1 MGLAFSMYLCTDD
14 VKKQLK
20 ASAMVEEL
28 KDRQALVCGGSEGI
42 GKAAAMALA
51 QMGCTVTLL
60 ARNKEQLMSA
70 RDALPALSG
79 QKHRCIVAD
88 MGDLSVLRE
97 LVSEA
102 VAKSGGFHVL
112 LNNSGGP
119 AAGALVHEPIEKFE
133 SVFRQHVL
141 SAQTLT
147 QVLLDGMI
155 ASGYGRIIN
164 VISTSVKAPLPNLG
178 VSNTVRGAMSSWS
191 KTLASEVAAWGITV
205 NNVLPGATDTSRLRT
220 LIASKA
226 LKMGKTEEE
235 IAKEMQDEIPL
246 GRFAQPEE
254 VAHAI
259 AFLASPRAAYISGIN
274 LPVDGG
280 RLKNL

>member
-1 MGLAFSMYLCTDD
+1 
-14 VKKQLK
+14 
-20 ASAMVEEL
+20 MVEEL
-28 KDRQALVCGGSEGI
+28 KDRHALVCGGSEGI
-42 GKAAAMALA
+42 GKAAATALA
-51 QMGCTVTLL
+51 HMGCTVTLL
-60 ARNKEQLMSA
+60 ARDKERLLA
-70 RDALPALSG
+70 VRDALPALSG
-79 QKHRCIVAD
+79 QKHRCIVA
-88 MGDLSVLRE
+88 E
-97 LVSEA
+97 
-102 VAKSGGFHVL
+102 
-112 LNNSGGP
+112 GP
-119 AAGALVHEPIEKFE
+119 SAGPLIHEPIDKFE

-147 QVLLDGMI
+147 QLLLDGMI

-178 VSNTVRGAMSSWS
+178 VSNTVRGAMSSWA
-191 KTLASEVAAWGITV
+191 KTLAGEVAPWGITV
-205 NNVLPGATDTSRLRT
+205 NNVLPGATDTARLRN

-226 LKMGKTEEE
+226 LKTGRTEEQV
-235 IAKEMQDEIPL
+235 AQEMQEEIPL

-259 AFLASPRAAYISGIN
+259 LASPRAAYISGIN

>member
-1 MGLAFSMYLCTDD
+1 
-14 VKKQLK
+14 
-20 ASAMVEEL
+20 MVEEL
-28 KDRQALVCGGSEGI
+28 KDRHALVCGGSEGI
-42 GKAAAMALA
+42 GKAAATALA
-51 QMGCTVTLL
+51 HMGCTVTLL
-60 ARNKEQLMSA
+60 ARDKERLIA
-70 RDALPALSG
+70 VRDALPALSG
-79 QKHRCIVAD
+79 QKHRCIVSD
-88 MGDLSVLRE
+88 MEDLMALKESVLD
-97 LVSEA
+97 A
-102 VAKSGGFHVL
+102 VAKTGGFHVL

-119 AAGALVHEPIEKFE
+119 SAGPLIHEPIDKFE

-147 QVLLDGMI
+147 QLLLDGMI

-178 VSNTVRGAMSSWS
+178 VSNTVRGAMSSWA
-191 KTLASEVAAWGITV
+191 KTLASEVAPWGITV
-205 NNVLPGATDTSRLRT
+205 NNVLPGATDTARLRN

-226 LKMGKTEEE
+226 LKTGRTEEQV
-235 IAKEMQDEIPL
+235 AQEMQEEIPL